1 EQDTKGNQKNTSVT
15 MVIESRTGS
24 TGWVI
29 EKNVTIGPGKIS
41 GEYLEA
47 HLIDAPET
55 KPFDIRVRRIT
66 PDSTSDL
73 LSNGTIWNS
82 YSEITDD
89 NLNYPFSAIAGAVID
104 RDQYTDTPS
113 RTYHLRGLIVDVP
126 DNYDPIAR
134 TYSGLWTGGFKK
146 AWTNNPAWLFRELAK
161 NTRFGLAKRA
171 GYIDVDDG
179 ALYVLSQYCDQLVN
193 DGYGGQEPRMT
204 LNAYITEQVSAR
216 DILDKIASMFRGI
229 ALWDGMRL
237 SVMLDAPQDP
247 IATITNANVVD
258 GEFKRSSVKRSE
270 KYNAVVV
277 SWTDPD
283 NGWEQVK
290 EYVSDD
296 EMIARGNYNET
307 TIEAFGCTS
316 RGQAWRA
323 GKWLLETAKR
333 ESSRLS
339 FQMARDAIHFTPG
352 DIVEVMDNNY
362 AGARLGGRIMSH
374 AGNKITV
381 DAVDSSL
388 ISEGDTMSIMGSD
401 GKFVKYVIASIAD
414 NIVTLKTTPAWVRDG
429 TVFAIST
436 SNVSTRL
443 FRILSV
449 AETDNNS
456 VYSITASQHDPN
468 KQDIVDE
475 GAVFEVPNDTLNGYR
490 VPNVENLRI
499 INTNTE
505 TVQVT
510 ATWETATTTKKLVFE
525 LYVYTD
531 DGKVVAQYE
540 TDQFRY
546 EFFGLNAGGYTLGV
560 RGRNENGMK
569 GAETQISMVIGAPP
583 APSSVIWTPGLF
595 SADLVPVMRI
605 TATTDTSFEFW
616 YSGQNQIVNPDDIEG
631 QTQFL
636 GRSNQWTLHGL
647 QAD

>member
-1 EQDTKGNQKNTSVT
+1 
-15 MVIESRTGS
+15 
-24 TGWVI
+24 
-29 EKNVTIGPGKIS
+29 
-41 GEYLEA
+41 
-47 HLIDAPET
+47 
-55 KPFDIRVRRIT
+55 
-66 PDSTSDL
+66 
-73 LSNGTIWNS
+73 
-82 YSEITDD
+82 
-89 NLNYPFSAIAGAVID
+89 
-104 RDQYTDTPS
+104 
-113 RTYHLRGLIVDVP
+113 
-126 DNYDPIAR
+126 
-134 TYSGLWTGGFKK
+134 
-146 AWTNNPAWLFRELAK
+146 
-161 NTRFGLAKRA
+161 
-171 GYIDVDDG
+171 
-179 ALYVLSQYCDQLVN
+179 
-193 DGYGGQEPRMT
+193 MT

-216 DILDKIASMFRGI
+216 DIIDKIASMFRGI

-352 DIVEVMDNNY
+352 DIVEIMDNNY

-374 AGNKITV
+374 AGNRITV

-388 ISEGDTMSIMGSD
+388 ISDGDTMSIMGSN
-401 GKFVKYVIASIAD
+401 GKFVKYEIGSISG
-414 NIVTLKTTPAWVRDG
+414 NVVTLKTTPAWVRDG

-443 FRILSV
+443 FRILSIS
-449 AETDNNS
+449 ETDNNS

-468 KQDIVDE
+468 KQAIVDE
-475 GAVFEVPNDTLNGYR
+475 GAVFEVPNDTMNGYR

-499 INTNTE
+499 INTNSE

-510 ATWETATTTKKLVFE
+510 ATWETATTTK
-525 LYVYTD
+525 
-531 DGKVVAQYE
+531 
-540 TDQFRY
+540 
-546 EFFGLNAGGYTLGV
+546 N
-560 RGRNENGMK
+560 
-569 GAETQISMVIGAPP
+569 
-583 APSSVIWTPGLF
+583 
-595 SADLVPVMRI
+595 
-605 TATTDTSFEFW
+605 
-616 YSGQNQIVNPDDIEG
+616 
-631 QTQFL
+631 
-636 GRSNQWTLHGL
+636 
-647 QAD
+647 